1 MNTQIK
7 KIGNS
12 KEIIIPSLIIKTFGL
27 NEENLNHLCK
37 HVIIKVSKINRL
49 RRTFKWKLTEKS

>member
-49 RRTFKWKLTEKS
+49 RR